1 MRTWRAVGLVFGSSA
16 AVLVLEI
23 LAGRLMAPY
32 VGVSLETFTGIIG
45 TVLAG
50 IAAGAAIG
58 GRMADRRDP
67 RPLIGPALIIGGALA
82 WASLPILRLL
92 GPGVGSGPLAIVMLT
107 SAAFLAPATVLSAVA
122 PMVAKLRLGTLD
134 ETGSV
139 VGGLSAAGT
148 VGAIA
153 GTFLTGFVLVAA
165 VPSRPAVIVI
175 GAVLVAVG
183 VLVSWRLGR
192 AVSVSTMA
200 VCLVA
205 AGIGSVLMPPPCER
219 ETAYF
224 CVNVEPDPDRP
235 GGRSL
240 ILDRVRHAYVDLD
253 DPTHLELRYVRLIDD
268 VADAT
273 TDGAVRALHLGGGGF
288 TYPGHVAETRPGS
301 EQLVLE
307 IDPELE
313 EIAREQLGFDPDPA
327 TEVRIGDAR
336 LALRDLPEDHYDLVV
351 GDAFASTSVPWHL
364 TTVEVMDELRRTM
377 TPEGVYVMNVV
388 DGGDSGYA
396 RAQLATL
403 RDRFDHVVAILPS
416 DGVPPDRSV
425 NQILVASDA
434 PIGELDVPAADG
446 VVLDGADLETYVGDA
461 RVLTDDHA
469 PVDQLLLR

>member
-1 MRTWRAVGLVFGSSA
+1 MHSWRAGGLVFGSSA
-16 AVLVLEI
+16 AVLMLEI

-58 GRMADRRDP
+58 GRLADQRDP
-67 RPLIGPALIIGGALA
+67 RPLIGPSLIIGGALA
-82 WASLPILRLL
+82 WASLPTLRVL
-92 GPGVGSGPLAIVMLT
+92 GPGVGTGPIAIVVLT
-107 SAAFLAPATVLSAVA
+107 SAAFLAPATVLSAVS
-122 PMVAKLRLGTLD
+122 PMVAKLRLASL
-134 ETGSV
+134 ERTGSV

-165 VPSRPAVIVI
+165 VPSRLAVTII
-175 GAVLVAVG
+175 GG
-183 VLVSWRLGR
+183 I
-192 AVSVSTMA
+192 
-200 VCLVA
+200 LVA
-205 AGIGSVLMPPPCER
+205 AGVLVTWRLGSAVSSATMGLGLAAAALGALVLPPPCER

-224 CVNVEPDPDRP
+224 CVNVEPDDARP
-235 GGRSL
+235 SGRSL
-240 ILDRVRHAYVDLD
+240 ILDRVRHAYVDLE
-253 DPTHLELRYVRLIDD
+253 DPTHLELRYVRLIAA

-273 TDGAVRALHLGGGGF
+273 SEGPVHALHLGGGGF
-288 TYPGHVAETRPGS
+288 TYPSYLTATRPGT
-301 EQLVLE
+301 EQVVLE

-313 EIAREQLGFDPDPA
+313 EVATEQLGFAPGPGTD
-327 TEVRIGDAR
+327 VRIGDAR
-336 LALRDLPEDHYDLVV
+336 LALDGLPEDHFDLVV

-364 TTVEVMDELRRTM
+364 TTAEVMDDLRRTL

-403 RDRFDHVVAILPS
+403 RDRLEHVAAILPAG
-416 DGVPPDRSV
+416 GVPKDRSV
-425 NQILVASDA
+425 NQILVASEV
-434 PIGELDVPAADG
+434 PLPPLDVLAADG
-446 VVLDGADLETYVGDA
+446 RELRGAALDRYVAGA

>member
-1 MRTWRAVGLVFGSSA
+1 MHSWRAGGLVFGSSA
-16 AVLVLEI
+16 AVLMLEI

-58 GRMADRRDP
+58 GRLADERDP

-82 WASLPILRLL
+82 WASLPILRIL
-92 GPGVGSGPLAIVMLT
+92 GPGVGTGPLAIVVLT
-107 SAAFLAPATVLSAVA
+107 SAAFLAPATVLSAVS
-122 PMVAKLRLGTLD
+122 PMVAKLRLATL
-134 ETGSV
+134 EQTGLV

-165 VPSRPAVIVI
+165 VPSRLAVVII
-175 GAVLVAVG
+175 GAI
-183 VLVSWRLGR
+183 
-192 AVSVSTMA
+192 
-200 VCLVA
+200 LVA
-205 AGIGSVLMPPPCER
+205 AGVLVTWRLGSAVAGVTMGLGLVVAALGALTLPPPCER

-224 CVNVEPDPDRP
+224 CVNVEPDDARP
-235 GGRSL
+235 SGRSL

-253 DPTHLELRYVRLIDD
+253 DPTHLELRYVRLIAA

-273 TDGAVRALHLGGGGF
+273 SSGQVQALHLGGGGF
-288 TYPGHVAETRPGS
+288 TYPSYLVETRPGT
-301 EQLVLE
+301 EQVVLE

-313 EIAREQLGFDPDPA
+313 EVAIEELGFEPGPETDI
-327 TEVRIGDAR
+327 RIGDAR
-336 LALRDLPEDHYDLVV
+336 LALADLPEDRFDLVV

-364 TTVEVMDELRRTM
+364 TTVEVMDELRRAM
-377 TPEGVYVMNVV
+377 TPDGVYVMNVV

-403 RDRFDHVVAILPS
+403 ADRFEHVVAILPVG
-416 DGVPPDRSV
+416 GVPEDRSV

-434 PIGELDVPAADG
+434 PVPELRIGADDGRVVTGAELDDYIG
-446 VVLDGADLETYVGDA
+446 SA

-469 PVDQLLLR
+469 PVDQLLFR